1 MNTVGR
7 GFLQDTFIH
16 GRDMPS
22 CAIPEVLAGG
32 ESGHRISVGT
42 LAAFGRFPICSA
54 SLKLGVTR
62 QRTKDQVTNNL
73 LRGNDPPSVQVSK

>member
-16 GRDMPS
+16 GRDMSS
-22 CAIPEVLAGG
+22 CEIPEVLAGG

-42 LAAFGRFPICSA
+42 LAAFGRLPIYSA
-54 SLKLGVTR
+54 SL
-62 QRTKDQVTNNL
+62 N
-73 LRGNDPPSVQVSK
+73 